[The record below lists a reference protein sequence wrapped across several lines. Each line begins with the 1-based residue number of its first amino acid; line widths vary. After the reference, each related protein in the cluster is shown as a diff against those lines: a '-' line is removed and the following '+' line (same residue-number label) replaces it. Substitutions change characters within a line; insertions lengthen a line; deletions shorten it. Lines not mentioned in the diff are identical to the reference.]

1 VKEKINKNK
10 EDSDDASTDEDDDD
24 EDKPIVKFEYSK
36 KVVKT

>member
-1 VKEKINKNK
+1 MKEKINKNK